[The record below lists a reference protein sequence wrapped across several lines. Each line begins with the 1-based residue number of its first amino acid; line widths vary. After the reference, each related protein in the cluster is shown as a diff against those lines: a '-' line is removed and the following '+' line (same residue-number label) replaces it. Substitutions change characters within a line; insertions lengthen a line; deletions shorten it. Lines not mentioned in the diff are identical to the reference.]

1 MFALHGSANMI
12 CHILVTVFFFGFAL
26 LLGILSVVRGL
37 YALSIFQP
45 PLIPSDPAAMVSLN
59 HGHERSRVSA
69 ANPAEVN
76 RVLREVR
83 VIPRGEPKS

>member
-12 CHILVTVFFFGFAL
+12 FRILVTVFFFGFAL
-26 LLGILSVVRGL
+26 LLGILNVMRGL

-45 PLIPSDPAAMVSLN
+45 PLIPSDPAAMISSD

-69 ANPAEVN
+69 ANPAKVN
-76 RVLREVR
+76 RVLREAR
-83 VIPRGEPKS
+83 VIPRGEPKA